1 MIYRILAFIAVY
13 VSLPLA
19 WVSLGLFLALAPAR
33 CGRFIDENVISL
45 PRGGRPGFWGKLA
58 ARAAGL
64 ALIAFAGRF
73 VLNLAALLQ

>member
-1 MIYRILAFIAVY
+1 MIYRILAFILVY

-45 PRGGRPGFWGKLA
+45 PRGGLHCCR
-58 ARAAGL
+58 
-64 ALIAFAGRF
+64 AGRDF
-73 VLNLAALLQ
+73 ASARSLNRKAATRRG